1 MNYIATMEFV
11 GHHRIEFEAES
22 DEEAKQMVED
32 YTIQHTVIFE
42 DCRMLNVEECFPINL
57 IQEGGK
63 DFIWQISK
71 ADLEPY

>member
-32 YTIQHTVIFE
+32 YTIPHTVIME
-42 DCRMLNVEECFPINL
+42 DCRMLNVEECFPIALQSL
-57 IQEGGK
+57 IQDGGK
-63 DFIWQISK
+63 DFIWQIE
-71 ADLEPY
+71 DEPE